1 MAAVVFTGEVLPNC
15 PHRDTNQRARIKGTT
30 KEGGTASAQDTGHDI
45 DSLRARI
52 PEWSSIVY
60 CYSVSSPP
68 PNLFLRVTQAGSGFL
83 LLLFVFS
90 TETKATSSMKHA
102 CALPK
107 ENAVVHR

>member
-1 MAAVVFTGEVLPNC
+1 MLKTL
-15 PHRDTNQRARIKGTT
+15 DTTS
-30 KEGGTASAQDTGHDI
+30 TACGLEFQSGA
-45 DSLRARI
+45 
-52 PEWSSIVY
+52 
-60 CYSVSSPP
+60 VSSTATAFPPPP